1 MKKINKLILVIV
13 IALPLVSMTIL
24 NEKLV
29 VKKILEN
36 KVSIKIP
43 VSFKELSK
51 KERIN
56 NFQRGYTPV
65 AAFSDKTETVFV
77 VFNQPAMKPATQE
90 SIDLYKDKYVEL
102 NDYFANC
109 IDSGIVKNNNK
120 KVGFINVDG
129 LKLKQ
134 KPIYLAMSFTDAYGR
149 ILECKFY
156 CPANKKEQW
165 KDIAN
170 EIIKSFTVN

>member
-1 MKKINKLILVIV
+1 
-13 IALPLVSMTIL
+13 MTVL

-29 VKKILEN
+29 IKKLFEN
-36 KVSIKIP
+36 KVSIKVP
-43 VSFKELSK
+43 ASFKELTK
-51 KERIN
+51 QERIL
-56 NFQRGYTPV
+56 NFQRGHTPV

-77 VFNQPAMKPATQE
+77 IFEQPAMKPSTQE
-90 SIDLYKDKYVEL
+90 NIDHYKERYVEL
-102 NDYFANC
+102 NNYFGKC
-109 IDSGIVKNNNK
+109 TDSGIINNNNK

-129 LKLKQ
+129 LTLKQ
-134 KPIYLAMSFTDAYGR
+134 KPIYLAMSFTDVFGN

-156 CPANKKEQW
+156 CPANKKDQW